1 MSFSH
6 PWAFLL
12 FTVVAAL
19 AVFTVAAF
27 RRKEKIF
34 GRMGDAAV
42 LKRLFDPRCLRQQKV
57 KAVFQ
62 LAAASLFVLTL
73 AGPRWGQK
81 FEEMRRRGVDVIIA
95 LDLSESMLAED
106 IKPNRLTQ
114 AKRELGLLIN
124 NLDGDRAGVVAFA
137 GSAFMQCPLTLDYGA
152 AKMLLNVLDI
162 SQMPVPGTNLADAI
176 DAACDAFGDKDKKH
190 KALVLLTDGED
201 HSGRLDSAVGR
212 AKDEGVKIFAI
223 GFGNPEG
230 EVIPVRDENGNL
242 IEYKKDKDGKTVVS
256 KLGEQALRDV
266 ASTTGGAYYRA
277 TNGEVE
283 VDRIAEDIHRM
294 EKKLLE
300 SKVYDQYEDR
310 YMWPLVPLLLLLIL
324 EFLWPETP
332 GHVAWL
338 LGRIRRR
345 FQNKNDKAVRSA
357 AAALLLIVILYP
369 VPNADA
375 MGRSPD
381 SAGTDPAETFN
392 RGVSKYGQ
400 KDFKAA
406 EEDFES
412 ARGMTSDP
420 ALQSRSAYNAGNALF
435 RQARFDEAVEKYK
448 QALRLN
454 PADADAKHNLEFAR
468 RVQKAAQKSKSDKK
482 SDKDEKGDDKQQQSS
497 GEKKDQDKDQQ
508 GRGQQDKE
516 QEQKQ
521 QGALAKPKK
530 DQMSKEDAERLLQ
543 AIQNQEMDARR
554 KAPKPEQQNRKVEE
568 DW

>member
-6 PWAFLL
+6 PAAFFL
-12 FTVVAAL
+12 FVAVAAL
-19 AVFTVAAF
+19 AVFMVAAF
-27 RRKEKIF
+27 RRKEKSY
-34 GRMGDAAV
+34 GRMGDPAV
-42 LKRLFDPRCLRQQKV
+42 LKRLFDPRCARQQKV

-62 LAAASLFVLTL
+62 LTAAVLFVLTL

-81 FEEMRRRGVDVIIA
+81 FQEMRRRGVDVIVA

-124 NLDGDRAGVVAFA
+124 KLDGDRVGVVAFA

-162 SQMPVPGTNLADAI
+162 SQMPLPGTNLADAI
-176 DAACDAFGDKDKKH
+176 DAACDAFGSKDKKH

-201 HSGRLDSAVGR
+201 HSGRLESAVER

-230 EVIPVRDENGNL
+230 EVIPVRDGNGNL

-256 KLGEQALRDV
+256 KLGEQELRDM
-266 ASTTGGAYYRA
+266 ASQTGSAYYRA
-277 TNGEVE
+277 SNGEVE
-283 VDRIAEDIHRM
+283 VDRIADDIHRM

-310 YMWPLVPLLLLLIL
+310 YMWTLAPLLFLLIL

-332 GHVAWL
+332 GHIAWVL
-338 LGRIRRR
+338 SRARRR
-345 FQNKNDKAVRSA
+345 FSRAGDTTAKSA
-357 AAALLLIVILYP
+357 ALALILILYP
-369 VPNADA
+369 VRNAEA
-375 MGRSPD
+375 MGRSPSGD
-381 SAGTDPAETFN
+381 SNPKEMFN
-392 RGVSKYGQ
+392 RGVSQYEK

-406 EEDFES
+406 AEDFEA

-420 ALQSRSAYNAGNALF
+420 ALQARSAYNAGNALF
-435 RQARFDEAVEKYK
+435 RQSQFDEAVEKFK

-454 PADADAKHNLEFAR
+454 PNDPDAKHNLEFAQR
-468 RVQKAAQKSKSDKK
+468 AQKAAQKSQSDKK
-482 SDKDEKGDDKQQQSS
+482 SDENNKDGNKQQKPGDDPN
-497 GEKKDQDKDQQ
+497 KKDRGKNQQDQGRKDQE
-508 GRGQQDKE
+508 QDR
-516 QEQKQ
+516 QAQ
-521 QGALAKPKK
+521 AATKK
-530 DQMSKEDAERLLQ
+530 GQMSKEDAERLLQ
-543 AIQNQEMDARR
+543 AIQNQELDARR
-554 KAPKPEQQNRKVEE
+554 KAPRPEQQDKKVEE